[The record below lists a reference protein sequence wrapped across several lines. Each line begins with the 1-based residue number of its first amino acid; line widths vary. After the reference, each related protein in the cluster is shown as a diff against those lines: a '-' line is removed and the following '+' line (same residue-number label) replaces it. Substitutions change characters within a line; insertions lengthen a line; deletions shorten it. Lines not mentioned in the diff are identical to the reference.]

1 MPKSVEELIV
11 RCQKDVTAL
20 EQLYRQMKQPVMAL
34 AFGILQEV
42 SLAEDCLQETFVRL
56 PSAARRFKQTAS
68 GKAFVLAIARNVARE
83 LLRQHKNLDRQ
94 AELPEQAA
102 TAPDMAEAAQVR
114 EMLRSLS
121 ESQRELVVL
130 HIYLGFS
137 FAEIAAVQHLPA
149 STVRSRYAKT
159 LKILRKEWGNFDD
172 EDSTDT

>member
-11 RCQKDVTAL
+11 RCQEDSAAL
-20 EQLYRQMKQPVMAL
+20 EQLYWQMKKPVMAL

-42 SLAEDCLQETFVRL
+42 SLAEDCLQETFLRL
-56 PSAARRFKQTAS
+56 PSAARRFKQSAS
-68 GKAFVLAIARNVARE
+68 GKAFILAVARNVSRE

-94 AELPEQAA
+94 AELPESAVVA
-102 TAPDMAEAAQVR
+102 GDMAEAAQVR

-121 ESQRELVVL
+121 ENQRELVVL